1 MVCTHITLNHI
12 WAFVSP
18 GFQISQPV
26 HTQIPSHFR
35 LIFFVYGTVFALFF
49 IPSFF
54 YNKTYEITLSR
65 VIPGMSL
72 PLILLASR
80 YGS

>member
-1 MVCTHITLNHI
+1 MACTHITLNHI

-26 HTQIPSHFR
+26 HTKIPSHFR
-35 LIFFVYGTVFALFF
+35 LIFSYTEQFLHYSASLA
-49 IPSFF
+49 FF

-65 VIPGMSL
+65 VISGMSF
-72 PLILLASR
+72 PVILLASR